1 MDARP
6 GPHHSSRSSGS
17 TSSSI
22 SGHLVGLGFQAQSRR
37 SHGRGSQ
44 DDTDEVDSNEAS
56 LDGSAESASTAES
69 ASARRGTLLGG
80 LNTGAGGAMW
90 ADEFDEFSPVANART
105 FRRVLGSKTS
115 PAPPA
120 GPGFTRNRDIQG
132 SPTEAF
138 SPTDGQH
145 GFGPGTSAGHP
156 GPHPFDAPSD
166 IRKSYPS
173 DLSPAQTIQ
182 QPSSSSYWTSVAL
195 SPSVPSIS
203 TQSPPSLLIPRR
215 DSETRLAIRPSPPAP
230 QRPFP
235 ASSSSSSS
243 SGAIHN
249 RNVSLTSACPPA
261 SSPDKKYAAR
271 AARKKLSEKQ
281 MGKLPSVG
289 DEGELSASRWK
300 LFSWATSNNGSGKK
314 RDEGLSSY
322 DDDRPS
328 R

>member
-1 MDARP
+1 
-6 GPHHSSRSSGS
+6 
-17 TSSSI
+17 
-22 SGHLVGLGFQAQSRR
+22 
-37 SHGRGSQ
+37 
-44 DDTDEVDSNEAS
+44 
-56 LDGSAESASTAES
+56 
-69 ASARRGTLLGG
+69 
-80 LNTGAGGAMW
+80 MW

-105 FRRVLGSKTS
+105 FKRVLGSKTS

-120 GPGFTRNRDIQG
+120 GPGFTRNRDAQG

-138 SPTDGQH
+138 SPTDGQN
-145 GFGPGTSAGHP
+145 GFGPRTSAGHP
-156 GPHPFDAPSD
+156 GPHHFDGPSD
-166 IRKSYPS
+166 VRKNYPS
-173 DLSPAQTIQ
+173 NLSPAQAVH
-182 QPSSSSYWTSVAL
+182 QPSSSSSSSYWTSVAL
-195 SPSVPSIS
+195 SPNVQSSS
-203 TQSPPSLLIPRR
+203 THSPPSLLLPRR

-271 AARKKLSEKQ
+271 AARKNLSEKQ
-281 MGKLPSVG
+281 MGKLPSAG
-289 DEGELSASRWK
+289 DEGGLSASRWK
-300 LFSWATSNNGSGKK
+300 LFSWATSSNDSGKK
-314 RDEGLSSY
+314 RDEGPSSY